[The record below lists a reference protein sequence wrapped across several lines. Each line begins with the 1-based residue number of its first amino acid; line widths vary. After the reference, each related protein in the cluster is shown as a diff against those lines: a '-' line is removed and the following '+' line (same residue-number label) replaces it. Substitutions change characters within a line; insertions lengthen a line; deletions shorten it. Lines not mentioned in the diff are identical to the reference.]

1 MKLRYHFVGETVG
14 WLVLL
19 QGGTD
24 IWAWPE
30 RPSQDLAVGSVP
42 RPVRKILILWPLIKV
57 GPTPSS
63 PDHRSLFTLGLRIPL
78 LKYA

>member
-42 RPVRKILILWPLIKV
+42 EAC
-57 GPTPSS
+57 PSN
-63 PDHRSLFTLGLRIPL
+63 PDSLATN
-78 LKYA
+78 

>member
-1 MKLRYHFVGETVG
+1 MVLRFHLIGETVG

-24 IWAWPE
+24 SCAWPE
-30 RPSQDLAVGSVP
+30 RPSQDLAVESVP
-42 RPVRKILILWPLIKV
+42 RHVCKILILWPLQLVLLPQVLIV
-57 GPTPSS
+57 AQ
-63 PDHRSLFTLGLRIPL
+63 LFALGLRIPL